1 MLLNVMEERFSEE
14 QIKNIRKAITHLNR
28 FQFFHNDSAANNAV
42 RKALTN
48 PMSRTFISE
57 AFNLMGYRFIA
68 QETLG
73 YFGIVPTEEIND
85 GRYLNDIETFVLL
98 GLKLVYDKCFDRGDF
113 DEKANVDTSINEFC
127 DELSGFAKEAGWE
140 VETVKIRNALTK
152 LSGNQ
157 IVSIE
162 SKLNDDD
169 DLQIKIRPFIR
180 DVISIDALERIELF
194 LIKKTGNETT
204 ETAEIVEAD
213 EASDETAETAED

>member
-1 MLLNVMEERFSEE
+1 MLLDVMEERFSED
-14 QIKNIRKAITHLNR
+14 QRTNIRKAITHLNR
-28 FQFFHNDSAANNAV
+28 FQFFHNESAANNAV

-48 PMSRTFISE
+48 PSTRAFISE
-57 AFNLMGYRFIA
+57 AFEIMGYRFIC
-68 QETLG
+68 QESLG
-73 YFGIVPTEEIND
+73 YFGIVPTDQIND

-98 GLKLVYDKCFDRGDF
+98 GLKLVYDKCLERGDF
-113 DEKANVDTSINEFC
+113 DEKANVETSINEFC

-140 VETVKIRNALTK
+140 VENFKIRNALTK

-169 DLQIKIRPFIR
+169 DLRIKIRPFIR
-180 DVISIDALERIELF
+180 DVVSIDALEKIELF

-204 ETAEIVEAD
+204 EVAEIVEENVTTDDVAELEAD
-213 EASDETAETAED
+213 